1 MTITDNRL
9 KENRPNP
16 RRLEVDPRIHAPN
29 ADRVATGKDILP
41 RKVDGRTS
49 FVKRIRTYYDLII
62 SDLGGIDNPQL
73 STTEKAVAKQCA
85 ALMSVADEMLMN
97 KANGEYLEGE
107 AWDTKIFS
115 EITKSFTHLAR
126 QIGYQRRSKPAGEMN
141 LESVISDIKSQTG

>member
-1 MTITDNRL
+1 MSYTDNRL
-9 KENRPNP
+9 KRNRADQ
-16 RRLEVDPRIHAPN
+16 RGLELDSKVTSPY

-41 RKVDGRTS
+41 RKVDGRTA
-49 FVKRIRTYYDLII
+49 FVKRIRTYYELII

-107 AWDTKIFS
+107 AWDTKVFS

-126 QIGYQRRSKPAGEMN
+126 QIGYQRRAKPAGEMN
-141 LESVISDIKSQTG
+141 LESVIQDIKAQPG